1 MIRLLIDY
9 RHVQTVVKHSI
20 LPIGG
25 MAAMIRD
32 DEECKVKEDDV
43 QEMNPPRYYQ
53 CKDMANLIYL
63 DEGPQR
69 PIKG

>member
-1 MIRLLIDY
+1 
-9 RHVQTVVKHSI
+9 
-20 LPIGG
+20 